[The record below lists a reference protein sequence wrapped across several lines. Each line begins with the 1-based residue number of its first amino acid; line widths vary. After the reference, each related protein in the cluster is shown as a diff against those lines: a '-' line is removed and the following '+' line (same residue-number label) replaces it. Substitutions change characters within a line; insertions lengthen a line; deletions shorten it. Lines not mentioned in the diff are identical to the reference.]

1 MSIQRLSF
9 YGFAVLLL
17 GSLLVGGLFL
27 GLVFNYT
34 AIKDR
39 QHISK
44 KAYDAL
50 FVYKYNTE
58 HLLVTNNVTQE
69 VATWEASFRL
79 FEKEFH
85 ALEAIHPTN
94 LEDLEH
100 LMHRIRKA
108 KDEVENQLRNP
119 LFNNKNVME
128 KSLLRRLGEGL
139 NANETSPYYIA
150 VRDLISAID
159 FLKQYEDFLLHE
171 LYLLDQMTQEQGNE
185 KLKRT
190 KDMTIITP
198 IIAFCFTLLVGV
210 ILWRRI
216 GIIEHTL
223 EEQRDRLDYIAYH
236 DYLTKLANRAQFISA
251 LEKTLLHAKA
261 NNLHVGLLFLDLDR
275 FKEINDSFGHSV
287 GDLVLCEIAERL
299 KASVSQ
305 NALIA
310 RLGGDEFT
318 LIVEGVE
325 PTVLSSMAR
334 SIISM
339 IQKPLYIHTTEI
351 YLTCSIGISLF
362 PSDANDAEALLRNAD
377 TAMYKAKNEGKN
389 TFHFYNQ
396 AMTEASVAKLQM
408 ENHLRKS
415 IEEGTFELYY
425 QPQIHAGQK
434 RVCGAEALLRWNDPI
449 LGFISPAV
457 FIPLA
462 EESGQIL
469 PLGNWVLKEAIKQQS
484 LWLETGM
491 APEVIAINIA
501 SKQIYHTDLVSI
513 IKNLLETYRV
523 EPFMIELEI
532 TERIIVENPQYA
544 INVLNTLR
552 HMGIRISIDDF
563 GTGYSSLSYL
573 KTLPI
578 DKIKIDQSFVRGIPL
593 QNEDEEIIKTII
605 RLASGLKLD
614 VIAEGVETQAQA
626 DFLMKE
632 GCPEHQGY
640 HYAKPLNVAS
650 FETFMQAF
658 ASENLYPR
666 RKSE

>member
-1 MSIQRLSF
+1 MKSISIQRLSF

-17 GSLLVGGLFL
+17 GSLLIGGLFL
-27 GLVFNYT
+27 GLLFNYT

-39 QHISK
+39 QQISK
-44 KAYDAL
+44 NAYDAL
-50 FVYKYNTE
+50 FTYKYNTE
-58 HLLVTNNVTQE
+58 HLLVTNNVTKE
-69 VATWEASFRL
+69 VSKWEDSFLL

-85 ALEAIHPTN
+85 ALEAIHPAN

-100 LMHRIRKA
+100 LMQRIRKA
-108 KDEVENQLRNP
+108 KNEVENQLRNP
-119 LFNNKNVME
+119 LFSDKNVME

-159 FLKQYEDFLLHE
+159 FLKQYEDFLLTE
-171 LYLLDQMTQEQGNE
+171 LYLLDQTTQEEGNANLE
-185 KLKRT
+185 KT
-190 KDMTIITP
+190 KEMTIITP
-198 IIAFCFTLLVGV
+198 LIAFCFTLLVGV
-210 ILWRRI
+210 ILWRKI
-216 GIIEHTL
+216 GSIEHTL

-236 DYLTKLANRAQFISA
+236 DYLTKLANRAQFISV
-251 LEKTLLHAKA
+251 LEKTLFNAKEK
-261 NNLHVGLLFLDLDR
+261 NLHVGLLFLDLDR

-299 KASVSQ
+299 KASVSHK
-305 NALIA
+305 ALIA

-318 LIVEGVE
+318 LIVEGANQE
-325 PTVLSSMAR
+325 LLSSMAH
-334 SIISM
+334 SIIGM

-351 YLTCSIGISLF
+351 YLTCSIGISMF
-362 PSDANDAEALLRNAD
+362 PFDAKDAEALLRNAD

-389 TFHFYNQ
+389 TFEFYNH

-415 IEEGTFELYY
+415 IEEGGFELYY
-425 QPQIHAGQK
+425 QPQLNIGLK
-434 RVCGAEALLRWNDPI
+434 RVCGAEVLLRWNDPV
-449 LGFISPAV
+449 LGQVSPAV

-501 SKQIYHTDLVSI
+501 AKQIYHTDLVGI
-513 IKNLLETYRV
+513 IKNLLDEYRV
-523 EPFMIELEI
+523 EPRMLELEI

-544 INVLNTLR
+544 MNVLNILR
-552 HMGIRISIDDF
+552 TMGIRISVDDF

-578 DKIKIDQSFVRGIPL
+578 DKIKIDQSFVKGIPSL
-593 QNEDEEIIKTII
+593 NKDEEIIKTII
-605 RLASGLKLD
+605 RLANGLKLD
-614 VIAEGVETQAQA
+614 VIAEGVETQAQSN
-626 DFLMKE
+626 FLLKE
-632 GCPEHQGY
+632 GCYEMQGY
-640 HYAKPLNVAS
+640 LYAKPLNVRA
-650 FETFMQAF
+650 FETFMKTFSSKNISAT
-658 ASENLYPR
+658 
-666 RKSE
+666 